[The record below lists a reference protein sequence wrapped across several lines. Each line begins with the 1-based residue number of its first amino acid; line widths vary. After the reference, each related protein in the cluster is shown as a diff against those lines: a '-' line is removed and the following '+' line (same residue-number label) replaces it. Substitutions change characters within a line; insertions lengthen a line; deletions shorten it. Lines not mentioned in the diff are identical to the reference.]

1 VSPTTSTEVAAE
13 LDQLASEQSDYGQLR
28 DLASALRRPDKDEA
42 RRWATVDLRS
52 AFLGDEYTVRGK
64 RGKRGSG
71 WHWLSVASETLIFLP
86 ILVTWFGLGWA
97 TLAYR
102 DGLRDPKLVG
112 VPFLQGWQTGFD
124 GRLPAFLTFG
134 YLAWYTVTI
143 VVALIGLVI
152 LNARH
157 ARHVEGT
164 LRAGF
169 RRRLA
174 SALTRADLMLADLR
188 LGMPERMAREI
199 EAAADALGKTV
210 TEIELAGMVAGEV
223 QRQAAETLKAALP
236 VISPLKEAATSVET
250 AARSLA
256 GVQVQLGTEITQL
269 GGELGAGI
277 SELGSSLDASVV
289 RLGGQLSGEISRMAT
304 DLDGKVGQLA
314 TDLDGKVGQLAT
326 DIGGHLATM
335 TTATSTA
342 VTAQRDGAVA
352 STESSRRIAD
362 ALGQGSQLVRDS
374 LAEVSGTVAVYAHR
388 TEVAADILGQAHQA
402 IEELPKTV
410 ARVHDGIT
418 GLRGEIATLGAG
430 LTGLERRLS
439 GVSTPAEQLARL
451 AAIAEQLSGLTAL
464 GDQMAGLTAAVT
476 RLATAPAGNGSGGAG
491 RAEAGT
497 PAAAGELR
505 AVSAE
510 LRTVV
515 AEFRASLAGMAAA
528 SASSQGP
535 GQPLPNGSG
544 HASAA
549 TGIRRFFRP
558 K

>member
-1 VSPTTSTEVAAE
+1 
-13 LDQLASEQSDYGQLR
+13 L
-28 DLASALRRPDKDEA
+28 
-42 RRWATVDLRS
+42 
-52 AFLGDEYTVRGK
+52 
-64 RGKRGSG
+64 
-71 WHWLSVASETLIFLP
+71 WHWLSVGSETLIFLP

-97 TLAYR
+97 TWAYR

-164 LRAGF
+164 VRAGF

-174 SALTRADLMLADLR
+174 FALTKADLMLADLR
-188 LGMPERMAREI
+188 LSVPERMAREI
-199 EAAADALGKTV
+199 EAAADTLGKTV
-210 TEIELAGMVAGEV
+210 TEIELAGMAAVEV

-236 VISPLKEAATSVET
+236 VISPLEQAATSVET

-256 GVQVQLGTEITQL
+256 GVQVQLGAEITQL
-269 GGELGAGI
+269 GGELGTGI

-289 RLGGQLSGEISRMAT
+289 RLGGQLSGEIGRMAT
-304 DLDGKVGQLA
+304 G
-314 TDLDGKVGQLAT
+314 LDGKVGQLAT

-335 TTATSTA
+335 ATATSTA
-342 VTAQRDGAVA
+342 ITAQRDGAVA
-352 STESSRRIAD
+352 STESSNRIAD
-362 ALGQGSQLVRDS
+362 ALGQGAALVRDS
-374 LAEVSGTVAVYAHR
+374 LAEVSGTVALYAHR

-402 IEELPKTV
+402 IEELPKAVT
-410 ARVHDGIT
+410 RVHDGIT
-418 GLRGEIATLGAG
+418 GLRGEIAALGAG

-439 GVSTPAEQLARL
+439 EASTPAEQLDRL

-464 GDQMAGLTAAVT
+464 GDQMAG
-476 RLATAPAGNGSGGAG
+476 
-491 RAEAGT
+491 
-497 PAAAGELR
+497 AGELR

-528 SASSQGP
+528 SASRQGP

-544 HASAA
+544 HASTA